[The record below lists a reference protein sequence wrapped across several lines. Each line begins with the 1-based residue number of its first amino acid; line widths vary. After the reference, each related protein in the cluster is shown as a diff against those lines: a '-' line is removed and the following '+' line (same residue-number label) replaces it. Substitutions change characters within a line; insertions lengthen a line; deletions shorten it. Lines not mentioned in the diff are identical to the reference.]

1 MTSLID
7 ERART
12 RQLTS
17 RAQPGE
23 IHMPGRQQQLGQRQ
37 RSKIRVLAIR
47 GAAVGVLAGAAVIGL
62 AGTASAAP
70 DSTWNAVAGCESSGN
85 WAINTGNGYYGGLQF
100 SQSTWQAY
108 GGRRYAPRADL
119 ATREQQIAVAE
130 KTLAGQGWAAWTCAY
145 AGGREGP
152 TIRHVSAGK
161 TAPTARPARA
171 TPRSASGS
179 AAAGRYTVVS
189 GDTLFTIAAAHRVHG
204 GWPALYRANRHTISN
219 PAAIK
224 PGQVLRLR

>member
-1 MTSLID
+1 M
-7 ERART
+7 
-12 RQLTS
+12 
-17 RAQPGE
+17 
-23 IHMPGRQQQLGQRQ
+23 
-37 RSKIRVLAIR
+37 
-47 GAAVGVLAGAAVIGL
+47 
-62 AGTASAAP
+62 
-70 DSTWNAVAGCESSGN
+70 
-85 WAINTGNGYYGGLQF
+85 
-100 SQSTWQAY
+100 
-108 GGRRYAPRADL
+108 
-119 ATREQQIAVAE
+119 AE

-161 TAPTARPARA
+161 TARPARA

-189 GDTLFTIAAAHRVHG
+189 GDTLFTIAVAHRLHG